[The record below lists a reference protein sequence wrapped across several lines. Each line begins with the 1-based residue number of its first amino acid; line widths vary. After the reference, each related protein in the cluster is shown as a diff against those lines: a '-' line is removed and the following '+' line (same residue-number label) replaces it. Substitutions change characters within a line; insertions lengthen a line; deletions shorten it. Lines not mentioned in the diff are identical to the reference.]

1 MGDKVRFIVDQN
13 VGKLSKWLRMMG
25 YDTLFFTDEDDWL
38 MVRAALAENR
48 VILTRDTQVM
58 SRGVVSRGRIKAI
71 LIQSEEPEEQIRQVA
86 ATLDLDYQSESFTI
100 CLECNQ
106 PLEKKSRQQVEGRV
120 PAYVFQT
127 QEQYMECPACHRIY
141 WRGTHWLAMT
151 ERLKQIAAGRTE
163 KGDTEG

>member
-86 ATLDLDYQSESFTI
+86 ATLDLDYQSEPFTI

-127 QEQYMECPACHRIY
+127 QEQYRECPACHRIY
-141 WRGTHWLAMT
+141 WRGTHWLVMT
-151 ERLKQIAAGRTE
+151 ERLKQIAAGRTD
-163 KGDTEG
+163 KDDAEG